1 MYLSK
6 LLYILGVLFI
16 LWAVVSGL
24 NIQISS
30 MEGEFTSESSYT
42 FKIGTVIA
50 GSLMIVL
57 ARKVRGQ
64 A

>member
-6 LLYILGVLFI
+6 LLYILGVIFI
-16 LWAVVSGL
+16 VWAIISGL

-30 MEGEFTSESSYT
+30 MDGEFTSESSYT

-50 GSLMIVL
+50 GILMIVL
-57 ARKVRGQ
+57 ARKVRDQ